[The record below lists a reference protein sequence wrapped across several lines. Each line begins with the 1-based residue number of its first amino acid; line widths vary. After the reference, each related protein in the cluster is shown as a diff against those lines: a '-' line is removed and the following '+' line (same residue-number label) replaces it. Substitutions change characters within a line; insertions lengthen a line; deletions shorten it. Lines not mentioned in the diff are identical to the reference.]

1 MTLGIES
8 LSWQQHTVT
17 AKRVKLGANSVTL
30 LPMGGETITFPI
42 ENLVYIS
49 TQDKTVRV
57 CYYRLVVSGGL
68 NSLKQ
73 VSRKGTLVT
82 LRQNGTGLEITINTR
97 FHKPT
102 KPNGGKHA
110 G

>member
-17 AKRVKLGANSVTL
+17 AKRVKQSSRSVTL
-30 LPMGGETITFPI
+30 LPMGGEEITFPI

-49 TQDKTVRV
+49 TKDKTVRV

-68 NSLKQ
+68 NRLRQISKNG
-73 VSRKGTLVT
+73 SLVT
-82 LRQNGTGLEITINTR
+82 LRQEGTGLEITINTR

>member
-1 MTLGIES
+1 MTRGIES

-17 AKRVKLGANSVTL
+17 AKDVKMHGSSVTL
-30 LPMGGETITFPI
+30 LPMGGEKITFPV

-49 TQDKTVRV
+49 TQDKKVRV

-68 NSLKQ
+68 NCLKQ
-73 VSRKGTLVT
+73 VSRNGSLVT
-82 LRQNGTGLEITINTR
+82 LRQDKTGLEITINTK

-102 KPNGGKHA
+102 KPTGGKHA
-110 G
+110 D